1 MDKII
6 FFNMNQIGD
15 LLFALPVMKAAR
27 KQYPDTKIYCVIKEN
42 LKDLLISANIADEIF
57 VKGKTF
63 KDKLNLIS
71 RIKKENIDTAVL
83 FSESPESLLTAFCS
97 GIKNRIG
104 FKTAS
109 LNFLLTKKSDKTG
122 VPSLKNNISLA
133 IVAGIKDVQT
143 NYVNVLCENV
153 QSKEFTE
160 KWLNENNLSKNNYVV
175 VSMGASA
182 KRQEKCLPQNT
193 WIEVINKLQ
202 AKNVPVVIS
211 YAKWEEETIKNII
224 SKCQKQPYIFSV
236 LLLNLVSLL
245 ISSKLF
251 IGIDSGIMHLAASL
265 GVKCV
270 GIFGKTDPNQIG
282 PQPLENHI
290 IIKNENIK
298 DISSDE
304 IVDSISTISLWK

>member
-27 KQYPDTKIYCVIKEN
+27 IQYPNAKIYCVIKEN
-42 LKDLLISANIADEIF
+42 LKDLLNSANVVDEIF
-57 VKGKTF
+57 VKGKSF
-63 KDKLNLIS
+63 KEKINLINK
-71 RIKKENIDTAVL
+71 IKKENIQTAIL

-97 GIKNRIG
+97 EIKNRIG
-104 FKTAS
+104 FKTSS
-109 LNFLLTKKSDKTG
+109 LSFLLTKTSQKTG

-133 IVAGIKDVQT
+133 TVAGIKNVQT
-143 NYVNVLCENV
+143 NYLNIIKENS
-153 QSKEFTE
+153 QSKEFVENWLTE
-160 KWLNENNLSKNNYVV
+160 NKLEKNNYVV
-175 VSMGASA
+175 ISMGASA
-182 KRQEKCLPQNT
+182 KRQEKCLHINT

-202 AKNVPVVIS
+202 KKNINVVIS
-211 YAKWEEETIKNII
+211 YAQQEEENIKNII
-224 SKCQKQPYIFSV
+224 SKCQRQPYIFSNG
-236 LLLNLVSLL
+236 LLNLVSLL
-245 ISSKLF
+245 ISSKMF

-290 IIKNENIK
+290 IIKNDNIK
-298 DISSDE
+298 NITSAE
-304 IVDSISTISLWK
+304 IVKNLNF

>member
-15 LLFALPVMKAAR
+15 LLFALPVMKAVR
-27 KQYPDTKIYCVIKEN
+27 IQYPNAKIYCVIKEN
-42 LKDLLISANIADEIF
+42 LKDLLNSANVVDEIF
-57 VKGKTF
+57 VKVKSF
-63 KDKLNLIS
+63 KEKINLINK
-71 RIKKENIDTAVL
+71 IKKENIQTAIL

-104 FKTAS
+104 FKTSS
-109 LNFLLTKKSDKTG
+109 LSFLLTKTSQKTG

-133 IVAGIKDVQT
+133 TVAGIKNVQT
-143 NYVNVLCENV
+143 NYLNIIKENL
-153 QSKEFTE
+153 QSKEFVENWLLENKLE
-160 KWLNENNLSKNNYVV
+160 KNSYVV
-175 VSMGASA
+175 ISMGASS
-182 KRQEKCLPQNT
+182 KRQEKCLPVNT

-202 AKNVPVVIS
+202 KKNINVVIS
-211 YAKWEEETIKNII
+211 YAQQEEENIKNII
-224 SKCQKQPYIFSV
+224 SKCQNQPYIFSRG
-236 LLLNLVSLL
+236 LLNLVSLL
-245 ISSKLF
+245 ISSKMF

-290 IIKNENIK
+290 IIKNDNIK
-298 DISSDE
+298 NITSAE
-304 IVDSISTISLWK
+304 IVKNLNF

>member
-27 KQYPDTKIYCVIKEN
+27 KQYPNAKIYSVIKEN
-42 LKDLLISANIADEIF
+42 LKDLLMLAKVTDEIF
-57 VKGKTF
+57 VKGKTV
-63 KDKLNLIS
+63 KDKLNLIKQ
-71 RIKKENIDTAVL
+71 IKKENIQTAIL
-83 FSESPESLLTAFCS
+83 FSESPESLLTAFCC

-109 LNFLLTKKSDKTG
+109 LNFLLTQKSEKTG

-133 IVAGIKDVQT
+133 TVAGIENVQD
-143 NYVNVLCENV
+143 NYLNVLCENS
-153 QSKEFTE
+153 QSKETVL
-160 KWLNENNLSKNNYVV
+160 KWLNTNKLSKNNYVV
-175 VSMGASA
+175 ISMGASA

-202 AKNVPVVIS
+202 EKNIPVVIS

-224 SKCQKQPYIFSV
+224 SKCQKQPYIFCNG
-236 LLLNLVSLL
+236 LLNLVSLL
-245 ISSKLF
+245 TSSKLF

-265 GVKCV
+265 GIKCV
-270 GIFGKTDPNQIG
+270 GIFGKTDPAQIG
-282 PQPLENHI
+282 PQPLENHV

-298 DISSDE
+298 NITSDE
-304 IVDSISTISLWK
+304 IVKFVDL